1 MCKNY
6 VLIKIRVCI
15 LPKLSIFRITIFLYI
30 GAFPIGI
37 QRVIP
42 FTKGTAHPLQLD
54 LQISILKQ
62 RTKDSLGGLGEL
74 GEITLAV
81 SIK

>member
-1 MCKNY
+1 MAATPN
-6 VLIKIRVCI
+6 RVACV
-15 LPKLSIFRITIFLYI
+15 PFGPRRRRI

-54 LQISILKQ
+54 LQILIFKK

-74 GEITLAV
+74 GEIALAV
-81 SIK
+81 PLSKKVYTNY